1 MPVSISEIAAGSS
14 KASVTTP
21 EDATPIDSPE
31 TDMEPVAS
39 PGGVTP
45 LVDSPDGTE
54 QTPGPPESRTARLGR
69 AWHWL
74 LAFSFPRRFPVVQ
87 FPNLPLALAFVG
99 GQAASRLHGSAHF
112 YAQGIS
118 YLSMAV
124 WAYLELFEGV
134 NWFRRLLG
142 AFYVASTAVHL
153 EHALNH

>member
-1 MPVSISEIAAGSS
+1 VSVSEIAAGSEQ
-14 KASVTTP
+14 APATTP
-21 EDATPIDSPE
+21 DSATPVDSPE
-31 TDMEPVAS
+31 TAMEPV
-39 PGGVTP
+39 
-45 LVDSPDGTE
+45 DSLDTKEP
-54 QTPGPPESRTARLGR
+54 PGPPETRSARLGR

-74 LAFSFPRRFPVVQ
+74 LAFSFPRRFPIIQ
-87 FPNLPLALAFVG
+87 FPNLPLALAFVA

-142 AFYVASTAVHL
+142 AFYMASTAVHL